1 MTLWS
6 GRTAIVTGAA
16 SGIGRA
22 IALRLCEMGATV
34 VAVDIDFRGL
44 RVVAEAG
51 ATPRVCDV
59 TSGDERKLL
68 LEAIGTVDYLVNAAG
83 MVRLTRLADL
93 TEEIWDRTM
102 AVNAKATLFLMQA
115 LGPRMAPG
123 SAIVNLASAAGKTAH
138 MIEQVDYSAS
148 KAAVIAMTKA
158 FATALA
164 GNGVRVNCVC
174 PGMTDTP
181 MHRSV
186 LADLAHLSGLS
197 EAEIDEQRV
206 AAVPM
211 ARKASPEEVAAVVCF
226 LLSEDASYMT
236 GQAVNVTGGLVMH

>member
-1 MTLWS
+1 MTRWS

-22 IALRLCEMGATV
+22 VTFRLCEMGATV
-34 VAVDIDFRGL
+34 VAVDIDSEGL
-44 RVVAEAG
+44 ADAAEAG

-59 TSGDERKLL
+59 TSKDQRKFLI
-68 LEAIGTVDYLVNAAG
+68 EGVDTVDYLVNAAG
-83 MVRLTRLADL
+83 VVRLTKLADL

-115 LGPRMAPG
+115 LATRMAPG

-138 MIEQVDYSAS
+138 MIEQVDYSAA

-158 FATALA
+158 FAVAFA

-186 LADLAHLSGLS
+186 LADLAHLSGLT

-206 AAVPM
+206 ASVPM

-226 LLSEDASYMT
+226 LLSDDASYMT